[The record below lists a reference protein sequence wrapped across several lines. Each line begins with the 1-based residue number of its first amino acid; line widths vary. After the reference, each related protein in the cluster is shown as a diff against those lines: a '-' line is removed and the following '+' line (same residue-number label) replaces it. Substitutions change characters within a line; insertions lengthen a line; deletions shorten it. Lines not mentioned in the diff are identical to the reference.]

1 MIFSRIAA
9 RTHHHPLTVNPVF
22 MTVVGCLTQLVV
34 ERSSVFKAPPVV
46 LLLLEMQLC
55 GFFLFLLPEM
65 VESSIEP
72 SHVVRGSLGSA
83 EA

>member
-1 MIFSRIAA
+1 
-9 RTHHHPLTVNPVF
+9 

-34 ERSSVFKAPPVV
+34 ERSSVFKAPPVAV
-46 LLLLEMQLC
+46 LLLEMQLC

-72 SHVVRGSLGSA
+72 SHVA
-83 EA
+83 EFWHGLVWIHFAVVAFVCF